1 MFPSVVG
8 SHSRRAALI
17 FLKPLNLIAK
27 RSTQLDILG
36 VLSLHPAHLTGAV
49 SPVVPA
55 ADNCAVRATGRTS
68 RRSLL
73 SKAAD
78 VGALGRLSV
87 EHEQRTFVIGR
98 QWREITR
105 IIGREA
111 EAHLAPTLLA
121 DRAPFEG
128 DDLGVSSSLT
138 AADHQDPGPSPDGC
152 GWQPFPSQGS
162 PRHRQGLLRRLES
175 ARR

>member
-1 MFPSVVG
+1 
-8 SHSRRAALI
+8 LI

-36 VLSLHPAHLTGAV
+36 ALSLHPAHLTGAV

-68 RRSLL
+68 RRSLP

-78 VGALGRLSV
+78 VGALGRLSI

-98 QWREITR
+98 QLGEITR

-111 EAHLAPTLLA
+111 EAHLAPTLSA
-121 DRAPFEG
+121 DSALRGPTTSATRRMTVSAWERPE
-128 DDLGVSSSLT
+128 DLEAVMKNPT
-138 AADHQDPGPSPDGC
+138 
-152 GWQPFPSQGS
+152 
-162 PRHRQGLLRRLES
+162 HRSAMTQMFKKHGLGGAS
-175 ARR
+175 T